1 MSPVPSG
8 RRRIV
13 AAVATATAL
22 LSTVS
27 ACSGDAGAD
36 VKSLHFSR
44 AVLGALDSG
53 GHAPY
58 ATSSKYGAPGGTVS
72 VGPRRLP
79 PCSAWARTP
88 YPSDRKVTAT
98 ADGYA
103 TEGNR
108 QIYRTITIYSSAR
121 SAKAW
126 VRQFMARGIGCTAVA
141 GTRVAQ
147 QFGTRPAAT
156 VPDIPVDKIL
166 TRYDGWAGPPTT
178 TGVAPS
184 LGSSWSIVARRK
196 AQVTLTTV
204 YVPDAGPDYA
214 AIDPTTQ
221 SVLLGYVAEKNAPLM
236 RAAFSGRP
244 ALRP

>member
-1 MSPVPSG
+1 MRTRTA
-8 RRRIV
+8 RRRLV
-13 AAVATATAL
+13 AAALAATAGVGTLAGC
-22 LSTVS
+22 S
-27 ACSGDAGAD
+27 SGDAGAD
-36 VKSLHFSR
+36 VKPLHFSR
-44 AVLGALDSG
+44 AVLRALDSG

-58 ATSSKYGAPGGTVS
+58 STSAKYAAPGDTVS

-88 YPSDRKVTAT
+88 YPSDRKVVAS
-98 ADGYA
+98 ADGFA
-103 TEGNR
+103 AEGNR
-108 QIYRTITIYSSAR
+108 QIYRTITVYGSTAAAR
-121 SAKAW
+121 QW
-126 VRQFMARGIGCTAVA
+126 VGQFMARGPGCTRVA

-147 QFGTRPAAT
+147 GFGTRPAVS

-166 TRYDGWAGPPTT
+166 TRYDGWSAAPTT
-178 TGVAPS
+178 TGVVPS
-184 LGSSWSIVARRK
+184 LGSSWSIVARRR

-214 AIDPTTQ
+214 VIDPATQ
-221 SVLLGYVAEKNAPLM
+221 SVLLAYAADKNSALL